1 MIKKEDLQALVGTIH
16 ALAEGLQA
24 ICDSL
29 PNEIA
34 KEPTQPAAT
43 KAKEISLEK
52 VRGKLAELSQA
63 GKTAAVR
70 DLIQKHGGTKLSDI
84 EPVKYAAV
92 LKDAE
97 EIANAK

>member
-1 MIKKEDLQALVGTIH
+1 MVKKEDLQGLVAAIH
-16 ALAEGLQA
+16 TLAEGLQA

-29 PNEIA
+29 PCETA
-34 KEPTQPAAT
+34 KEPIQPAAT
-43 KAKEISLEK
+43 KAKEISLEE

-70 DLIQKHGGTKLSDI
+70 EIIQKHGGTKLSDI
-84 EPVKYAAV
+84 EPIKYAAV

>member
-1 MIKKEDLQALVGTIH
+1 MVKKEDLQGLVVTIH

-29 PNEIA
+29 SSETA
-34 KEPTQPAAT
+34 KEPEKDTNTVNQ
-43 KAKEISLEK
+43 ISLEE

>member
-1 MIKKEDLQALVGTIH
+1 MVKKEDLQGLVAAIH
-16 ALAEGLQA
+16 TLAEGLQA

-29 PNEIA
+29 PRETA
-34 KEPTQPAAT
+34 KEP
-43 KAKEISLEK
+43 AKDTSSVKQVSLEE